1 MRSPHCVF
9 GNRLIALSICLCALL
24 AFSTTL
30 RASNYTFVLGAV
42 NSSESY
48 LPSGE
53 PGNATAVP
61 VGPYAGVLTNTVNG
75 TTDPNYLFFCITG
88 GNTSNTGNPG
98 YTGSESAPTST
109 STEEAAYLASLALST
124 AVLDKINIVSSNGT
138 SVSLTQTGSMLVSD
152 FVKSVLGPIQM
163 AIWQVMGSLP
173 SEAPW
178 HDGSNDTN
186 AQTDVGLAVAYVTAH
201 PLASSYSNYIIFTPD
216 NTSSQTFIQVPG
228 SVPEPGTMILFG
240 TGVLPL
246 GLGST
251 RKLLAR
257 RRAR

>member
-178 HDGSNDTN
+178 YDGSNDTN
-186 AQTDVGLAVAYVTAH
+186 TLTQNFVTQA
-201 PLASSYSNYIIFTPD
+201 ASGYLGKNYSNYIIFTPD

>member
-9 GNRLIALSICLCALL
+9 GNRFIALSICLCAFL

-30 RASNYTFVLGAV
+30 RASNYTFVLGNV
-42 NSSESY
+42 NSSEY
-48 LPSGE
+48 YQPLGE
-53 PGNATAVP
+53 PTINNHTPQPVP
-61 VGPYAGVLTNTVNG
+61 VGPYAGVLTN
-75 TTDPNYLFFCITG
+75 DPNYLFFCITG

-98 YTGSESAPTST
+98 YTGSEAAPST
-109 STEEAAYLASLALST
+109 IPQEEAAFLASLALST
-124 AVLDKINIVSSNGT
+124 AVVDQITVSSNGT
-138 SVSLTQTGSMLVSD
+138 SVSLTPTGSMSVVN
-152 FVKSVLGPIQM
+152 FVKNVLGPIQM

-178 HDGSNDTN
+178 YDGSNDTN
-186 AQTDVGLAVAYVTAH
+186 TLTQNFVTQA
-201 PLASSYSNYIIFTPD
+201 ASGYLGKNYSNYIIFTPD
-216 NTSSQTFIQVPG
+216 NTSSQSFIQVP
-228 SVPEPGTMILFG
+228 SVPEPGTMVLFG
-240 TGVLPL
+240 TGLLLL